1 MVVGEEAFLA
11 GMSVTWIV
19 KTILLTRSGVAT
31 GLCECV
37 FSAPIRMLN
46 CDVQAEFIIRNE
58 LQGPI
63 I

>member
-1 MVVGEEAFLA
+1 M
-11 GMSVTWIV
+11 
-19 KTILLTRSGVAT
+19 AT

-46 CDVQAEFIIRNE
+46 CDVQPEFIIRDE

>member
-1 MVVGEEAFLA
+1 MVVGEEAFLT

-19 KTILLTRSGVAT
+19 LSCSPGVVWFLAS
-31 GLCECV
+31 ECI

-46 CDVQAEFIIRNE
+46 CDVQPEFIIRNE